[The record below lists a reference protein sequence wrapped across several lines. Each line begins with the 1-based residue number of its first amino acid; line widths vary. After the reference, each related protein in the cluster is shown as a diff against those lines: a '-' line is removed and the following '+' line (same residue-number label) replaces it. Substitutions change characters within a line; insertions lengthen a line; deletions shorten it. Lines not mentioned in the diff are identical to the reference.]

1 MNRPSL
7 SFLGQDP
14 GCSRR
19 CVGMLLLLFWSG
31 LGVFPAPALPQ
42 ETREI
47 RVFIGFLAPLSGS
60 NQVRG
65 ASMLNGAQL
74 AIDELNK
81 RAIRANNTRVVFELI
96 PQDDRFDANAGKL
109 ATDYLLKRN
118 LTALVC
124 HSSTVCIATA
134 EQVRAMRIPYI
145 SVGATN
151 HKFTQLG
158 YDNTFRMFG
167 HSEQGGILFGHYVY
181 GDLKVERMAVI
192 DDKTPSGMA
201 MADQFSE
208 GFRKAGGLLLG
219 RYSISDKTSDFN
231 RVLADI
237 KQSRAD
243 AIFWGGTHL
252 QAANMIVNAKRLGV
266 KVRFLN
272 AMNGMNNRNFLNR
285 VGGAGNIFT
294 LESDQQRD
302 KLPGWKNFEKNY
314 VARFSSS
321 YIDVSSLRAYDA
333 VQMVGEAIR
342 LGNSVDS
349 RKLIDTLHAEKFKG
363 LTGVIS
369 FDREGNLN
377 DPVFTVYEAQ
387 AGDWK
392 IVKALKGR

>member
-1 MNRPSL
+1 MTRPLPLLCRAHVRFAAYVNRL
-7 SFLGQDP
+7 FLF
-14 GCSRR
+14 
-19 CVGMLLLLFWSG
+19 LLLAGASVLP
-31 LGVFPAPALPQ
+31 VKALAQ
-42 ETREI
+42 ETR
-47 RVFIGFLAPLSGS
+47 VSIGFLAPRSGS
-60 NQVRG
+60 NQARG
-65 ASMLNGAQL
+65 ASMINGAQL

-81 RAIRANNTRVVFELI
+81 KAIRVNNAKVVFELA

-118 LTALVC
+118 PVALIC

-134 EQVRAMRIPYI
+134 EQVRAARIPHI

-181 GDLKVERMAVI
+181 GDLRVDRMAVI

-219 RYSISDKTSDFN
+219 RYSVSDKTSDFN
-231 RVLADI
+231 QALADI
-237 KQSRAD
+237 KENRAD

-252 QAANMIVNAKRLGV
+252 QAANMIASAKRLGV
-266 KVRFLN
+266 KTRFLN
-272 AMNGMNNRNFLNR
+272 AMNGMNNQNFLNQ
-285 VGGAGNIFT
+285 VNGAGNIFT

-333 VQMVGEAIR
+333 VQMVGEGIR
-342 LGNSVDS
+342 LSNSVDP

-369 FDREGNLN
+369 FDREGNLR

-387 AGDWK
+387 GGDWK
-392 IVKALKGR
+392 IVKVVKAP

>member
-1 MNRPSL
+1 MNRPFP
-7 SFLGQDP
+7 SFHSRRPRCPAWRIGVLLPLFWFGVGLVPVP
-14 GCSRR
+14 GC
-19 CVGMLLLLFWSG
+19 
-31 LGVFPAPALPQ
+31 AQ
-42 ETREI
+42 EAK
-47 RVFIGFLAPLSGS
+47 VFIGFLAPLSGS
-60 NQVRG
+60 NQARG
-65 ASMLNGAQL
+65 VSMTNGAQL

-81 RAIRANNTRVVFELI
+81 KAIKVNNARVMFELV

-109 ATDYLLKRN
+109 ATDYLLKKN
-118 LTALVC
+118 PVALIC

-134 EQVRAMRIPYI
+134 EQVHAARLPHI

-181 GDLKVERMAVI
+181 GDLKVDRMAVI

-219 RYSISDKTSDFN
+219 RYSVSDKTSDFN
-231 RVLADI
+231 QALADI
-237 KQSRAD
+237 KESRAD

-252 QAANMIVNAKRLGV
+252 QAANMIASAKRLGV
-266 KVRFLN
+266 KTRFLN
-272 AMNGMNNRNFLNR
+272 AMNGMNNQNFLNQ
-285 VGGAGNIFT
+285 VNGAGNIFT

-333 VQMVGEAIR
+333 VLMVGEAIR
-342 LGNSVDS
+342 LGNSADP

-387 AGDWK
+387 GGDWK
-392 IVKALKGR
+392 IVKTVKAP

>member
-1 MNRPSL
+1 MNRLFPS
-7 SFLGQDP
+7 FRGP
-14 GCSRR
+14 RPCCPAWRIG
-19 CVGMLLLLFWSG
+19 VLLLLFSCG
-31 LGVFPAPALPQ
+31 PGFFLAPALAQ
-42 ETREI
+42 ET

-60 NQVRG
+60 NQARG
-65 ASMLNGAQL
+65 NSMINGAQL

-81 RAIRANNTRVVFELI
+81 KAIRVNNARVVFELI
-96 PQDDRFDANAGKL
+96 PQDDRFDANAGRL
-109 ATDYLLKRN
+109 ATNYLLKKN
-118 LTALVC
+118 LVALMC

-134 EQVRAMRIPYI
+134 EQVQAARIPHI

-158 YDNTFRMFG
+158 YDNTFRMLG

-181 GDLKVERMAVI
+181 GDLKIDRMAVI

-208 GFRKAGGLLLG
+208 GFQKAGGLLLG
-219 RYSISDKTSDFN
+219 RYSVSDKTSDFN
-231 RVLADI
+231 QELADI
-237 KQSRAD
+237 KEGRAD

-252 QAANMIVNAKRLGV
+252 QAARMIVNARRLGV
-266 KVRFLN
+266 KARFLN
-272 AMNGMNNRNFLNR
+272 AMNGMNNQNFLGQ
-285 VGGAGNIFT
+285 VQGAGDIFT

-314 VARFSSS
+314 IARFSSS

-342 LGNSVDS
+342 MGNSADPH
-349 RKLIDTLHAEKFKG
+349 KLIDTLHAEKFKG
-363 LTGVIS
+363 LTGAIS
-369 FDREGNLN
+369 FDREGNRN

-387 AGDWK
+387 GGDWK
-392 IVKALKGR
+392 IVKTVKAR